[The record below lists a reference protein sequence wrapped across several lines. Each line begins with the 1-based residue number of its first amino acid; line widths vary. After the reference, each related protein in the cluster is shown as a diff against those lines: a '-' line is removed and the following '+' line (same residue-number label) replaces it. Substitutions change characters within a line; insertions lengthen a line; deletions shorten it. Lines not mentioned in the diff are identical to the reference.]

1 MKLLQQYVRTG
12 GMLEKNL
19 SAVRIIHMSPQNSQ
33 VLAIIGQGY
42 VGLPLAMA
50 AVDAGWTVIG
60 IDNFEAKVSQLNS
73 GSSPVEDISDQQL
86 QAAISKG
93 AYKASTDFSKVSQA
107 SVITICVPTPLDE
120 KREPDLALL
129 RSAVNG
135 IAPYLSNETLVV
147 SESTSY
153 PGTLRDVIIPIV
165 NELRPLESQNLYF
178 ASAPERVNP
187 GDSVWNQKNTPR
199 LVGAIDAASRTK
211 ALEFYESICDAAI
224 SVSTPEVAEAA
235 KLLEN
240 TFRLVNIALIND
252 FTQLCSANNINV
264 HEVIDAAASKPY
276 GFMPFRPGVGVG
288 GHCIPVDPLYLTWW
302 ARQSSVQAKLVESAD
317 SANLEMPKYV
327 AERALGLIERRTD
340 SPRVLILGV
349 AYKTGV
355 ADVRETPATQLSNYL
370 RGQGATVAWHDPL
383 VSYWEESTSVNLD
396 WDCDVAILATMQPGM
411 NLTQLTDRGVK
422 ILDCTNTLGNVRE
435 VTIL

>member
-1 MKLLQQYVRTG
+1 MHAQRT
-12 GMLEKNL
+12 
-19 SAVRIIHMSPQNSQ
+19 Q

-60 IDNFEAKVSQLNS
+60 VDNFAAKVAQING
-73 GSSPVEDISDQQL
+73 GSSPVEDVSDTQL
-86 QAAISKG
+86 QAAISSG
-93 AYKASTDFSKVSQA
+93 AYKATTDFSEVA
-107 SVITICVPTPLDE
+107 LAAVITICVPTPLDE
-120 KREPDLALL
+120 KREPDLELL
-129 RSAVNG
+129 RSAAKG
-135 IAPYLSNETLVV
+135 IAPFVSNETLVV

-165 NELRPLESQNLYF
+165 NELKPKESQNLYF

-187 GDSVWNQKNTPR
+187 GDPVWNQKNTPR
-199 LVGAIDAASRTK
+199 LIGAIDADSKIK
-211 ALEFYESICDAAI
+211 ALEFYESICDAAV

-240 TFRLVNIALIND
+240 TFRLVNIALINE

-264 HEVIDAAASKPY
+264 HEVIDAASSKPY

-302 ARQSSVQAKLVESAD
+302 ARQSGVQANFVESAD
-317 SANLEMPKYV
+317 SINQMMPKFV
-327 AERALGLIERRTD
+327 AERALSLVEKKTD

-349 AYKTGV
+349 AYKPGV
-355 ADVRETPATQLSNYL
+355 ADVRETPATELRNYL
-370 RGQGATVAWHDPL
+370 KSKGATVAWYDPL
-383 VSYWEESTSVNLD
+383 VSKWEGSVSVDLD
-396 WDCDVAILATMQPGM
+396 WDCDVAILATKQPGM
-411 NLTQLTDRGVK
+411 DLKGLTDRAVK
-422 ILDCTNTLGNVRE
+422 ILDCTNTLGNLE
-435 VTIL
+435 GVTTL